1 MKRWI
6 FSCSVKIDTAEDI
19 ILGNVN
25 LEYKNAHLQ

>member
-6 FSCSVKIDTAEDI
+6 FSFSVKIDTAGDI
-19 ILGNVN
+19 VLGNVN